1 MRIWTTKTTTSRP
14 TLMAVSQFPNHSM
27 RSWRHNDVMAKKQSS
42 SKLSALAARVLSN
55 PKSGKAAKRLAG
67 SVLTQDETPGQKPK
81 LRRKSR

>member
-1 MRIWTTKTTTSRP
+1 
-14 TLMAVSQFPNHSM
+14 
-27 RSWRHNDVMAKKQSS
+27 MAKKQSS